1 MESQDTVT
9 IAPSVLIMMAQHAA
23 THVDGVSH
31 TGNIPVDVIR
41 VLRGQPMG
49 SGVVLDLG
57 PNRVGIDIY
66 LIIKPGANM
75 REVSMAVQQDVKR
88 SIEELVGME
97 VMYVNAHIEDV
108 DFSPSEVT

>member
-1 MESQDTVT
+1 MQSQDTIT
-9 IAPSVLIMMAQHAA
+9 IAPTVLIMMAQHAA
-23 THVDGVSH
+23 THVDGVAR

-57 PNRVGIDIY
+57 EGQVGVDIY
-66 LIIKPGANM
+66 LVIKPGANM
-75 REVSMAVQQDVKR
+75 RETSVAVQQDIKR

-97 VMYVNAHIEDV
+97 VTYVNTHIEDV
-108 DFSPSEVT
+108 DFSPSESS